1 MRNKQ
6 PYIEGGIENLHIR
19 VLRQKIETLVL
30 FEIGGVHFR
39 MRCRAFS
46 FKQGDLVRVK
56 YCKQGY
62 LGSLV
67 ALEVERRRTPLEYA
81 RDFALSVLD
90 AARRALYL
98 VWDIL
103 ITFGLI
109 FFVTTVLYVI
119 YLSFAKDAF
128 PNLGDFFYTCAAL
141 AFVAMIIL
149 AYIYAAACA
158 IRSRAPRLTQLVFF
172 SLAEWLLSLAQL
184 FWAVLIACA
193 AAIAVLLWIYMT
205 FTEGKT
211 TSLSDFFYSCVV
223 LTPVCVICLVCS
235 IFLFACKNSHHGASV
250 VRNSAIPP
258 HKYTARNFII
268 TFL

>member
-6 PYIEGGIENLHIR
+6 PCIEGRIENLHVR
-19 VLRQKIETLVL
+19 VLRQEIETLVL
-30 FEIGGVHFR
+30 FEIGGVRFR

-98 VWDIL
+98 VWGIL

-109 FFVTTVLYVI
+109 FFVTAVFYAI
-119 YLSFAKDAF
+119 YLASKKDAF
-128 PNLGDFFYTCAAL
+128 SNLGDFFYTCAAL
-141 AFVAMIIL
+141 ALVAMIIM

-158 IRSRAPRLTQLVFF
+158 IKSRTPRLTQLVFN
-172 SLAEWLLSLAQL
+172 LAKRLLGLARL
-184 FWAVLIACA
+184 FWAVLIACT

-205 FTEGKT
+205 FIEGKT

-223 LTPVCVICLVCS
+223 LALVCVICLVCS
-235 IFLFACKNSHHGASV
+235 TCMQKLSSWRK
-250 VRNSAIPP
+250 RR
-258 HKYTARNFII
+258 KK
-268 TFL
+268 

>member
-6 PYIEGGIENLHIR
+6 PYIEGRIKNLRVR
-19 VLRQKIETLVL
+19 VLRQEIETLVL

-67 ALEVERRRTPLEYA
+67 ALEVERCRTPLEYA

-90 AARRALYL
+90 AAKRTLSL

-109 FFVTTVLYVI
+109 FFVTTVFYAI
-119 YLSFAKDAF
+119 YLASKKDAF
-128 PNLGDFFYTCAAL
+128 SNWSGFFYTCASL

-158 IRSRAPRLTQLVFF
+158 IKSRAPRLTQLVF
-172 SLAEWLLSLAQL
+172 SLAERLLSLARL
-184 FWAVLIACA
+184 FWAVLLFCIAV
-193 AAIAVLLWIYMT
+193 IAVLLWIYMT
-205 FTEGKT
+205 FIKDKRA
-211 TSLSDFFYSCVV
+211 SLSDFFYSCVV
-223 LTPVCVICLVCS
+223 LALVCVICLVCS
-235 IFLFACKNSHHGASV
+235 TCMQKLSSWRK
-250 VRNSAIPP
+250 RR
-258 HKYTARNFII
+258 KK
-268 TFL
+268 

>member
-1 MRNKQ
+1 MQNKQ
-6 PYIEGGIENLHIR
+6 PYIEGRIENLRVR
-19 VLRQKIETLVL
+19 VLRQEIETLVL
-30 FEIGGVHFR
+30 FEIDGVRFR

-67 ALEVERRRTPLEYA
+67 ALEVERRRMPLEYA
-81 RDFALSVLD
+81 RDFELSVLD
-90 AARRALYL
+90 AARRTLSL

-109 FFVTTVLYVI
+109 FFVTAVFCAI
-119 YLSFAKDAF
+119 YLAPKKDAF
-128 PNLGDFFYTCAAL
+128 SNLGDFFYTCAAL

-158 IRSRAPRLTQLVFF
+158 IERRAPRLTQLVF
-172 SLAEWLLSLAQL
+172 SLAERLLSLARL
-184 FWAVLIACA
+184 FWAVLIACV

-205 FTEGKT
+205 FIEGKN
-211 TSLSDFFYSCVV
+211 DKPERF
-223 LTPVCVICLVCS
+223 
-235 IFLFACKNSHHGASV
+235 FLFLRSACACVRDMPSLFYLHAKTLIMAQASQKV
-250 VRNSAIPP
+250 APLHRINTPRGI
-258 HKYTARNFII
+258 
-268 TFL
+268 L

>member
-6 PYIEGGIENLHIR
+6 PYIEGRIENLHVR
-19 VLRQKIETLVL
+19 VLRQEIETLVL
-30 FEIGGVHFR
+30 FEIDGVRFR

-46 FKQGDLVRVK
+46 FKQDDLVRVK

-62 LGSLV
+62 LGSLI

-81 RDFALSVLD
+81 RNFELSVLD

-109 FFVTTVLYVI
+109 FFVTAVFYAI
-119 YLSFAKDAF
+119 YLASKKDAF
-128 PNLGDFFYTCAAL
+128 SNLGDFFYTCAAL
-141 AFVAMIIL
+141 AFVAMIIM

-158 IRSRAPRLTQLVFF
+158 IKSRTPRLTQLAFN
-172 SLAEWLLSLAQL
+172 LAERLLSLARL
-184 FWAVLIACA
+184 FWAVLLFCIAV
-193 AAIAVLLWIYMT
+193 IAVLLWIYMT
-205 FTEGKT
+205 FIEGKT

-223 LTPVCVICLVCS
+223 LTLVCVICLVCS
-235 IFLFACKNSHHGASV
+235 TCMQKLSSWRK
-250 VRNSAIPP
+250 RR
-258 HKYTARNFII
+258 KK
-268 TFL
+268 

>member
-6 PYIEGGIENLHIR
+6 PYIEGRIENLRVR
-19 VLRQKIETLVL
+19 VLRQEIETLVL
-30 FEIGGVHFR
+30 FEIDGVRFR

-119 YLSFAKDAF
+119 YLTFAKDAF

-141 AFVAMIIL
+141 ALVSMIIM

-158 IRSRAPRLTQLVFF
+158 IKSRATRLTQLVF
-172 SLAEWLLSLAQL
+172 SLAERLLSLARL
-184 FWAVLIACA
+184 FWAVLLFCIAV
-193 AAIAVLLWIYMT
+193 IAVLLWIYMT
-205 FTEGKT
+205 FIEGKT

-235 IFLFACKNSHHGASV
+235 ICMQKLSSWRK
-250 VRNSAIPP
+250 RR
-258 HKYTARNFII
+258 KK
-268 TFL
+268 

>member
-6 PYIEGGIENLHIR
+6 PYIEGRIENLHVR
-19 VLRQKIETLVL
+19 VLRQEIETLVL
-30 FEIGGVHFR
+30 FEIDGIRFR

-46 FKQGDLVRVK
+46 FKQGNLVRVK

-67 ALEVERRRTPLEYA
+67 SLEVERHRTPLEYA
-81 RDFALSVLD
+81 RDFELSVLD

-109 FFVTTVLYVI
+109 FFVTAVFYAI
-119 YLSFAKDAF
+119 YLASKKDAF
-128 PNLGDFFYTCAAL
+128 SNLGDFFYTCAAL
-141 AFVAMIIL
+141 ALVAMIIM

-158 IRSRAPRLTQLVFF
+158 IKSRAPRLTQLVF
-172 SLAEWLLSLAQL
+172 SLAERLLSLARL
-184 FWAVLIACA
+184 FWAVLLFC
-193 AAIAVLLWIYMT
+193 IAVIAMLLWIYMT
-205 FTEGKT
+205 FIEGKT

-223 LTPVCVICLVCS
+223 LALVCVICLVCS
-235 IFLFACKNSHHGASV
+235 ICMQKLSSWRK
-250 VRNSAIPP
+250 RY
-258 HKYTARNFII
+258 KK
-268 TFL
+268 

>member
-6 PYIEGGIENLHIR
+6 PYIEGRIENLRVR
-19 VLRQKIETLVL
+19 VLRQEIETLVL
-30 FEIGGVHFR
+30 FEIDGVRFR

-81 RDFALSVLD
+81 RDFALIVLD

-103 ITFGLI
+103 TTFGLI
-109 FFVTTVLYVI
+109 FFVTAVFYAI
-119 YLSFAKDAF
+119 YLAPQKDAF
-128 PNLGDFFYTCAAL
+128 SNLGDFFYTCAEL
-141 AFVAMIIL
+141 TLVAMIIM

-158 IRSRAPRLTQLVFF
+158 IKSRTPRLTQLAF
-172 SLAEWLLSLAQL
+172 SLAERLLSLARL
-184 FWAVLIACA
+184 FWAVLIACV
-193 AAIAVLLWIYMT
+193 AAIAVLVWIYMI
-205 FTEGKT
+205 FIKDKT
-211 TSLSDFFYSCVV
+211 ASLSDFFYSCVV
-223 LTPVCVICLVCS
+223 LAFVCVICMVCS
-235 IFLFACKNSHHGASV
+235 TCMQKLSSWRK
-250 VRNSAIPP
+250 RR
-258 HKYTARNFII
+258 KK
-268 TFL
+268 